1 MEKSIKMKKRNLVKQ
16 YNTNYNGQDVTVNQ
30 YKPKEKKGK
39 SYGRTTSTICPCCGS
54 KLELNQDELWYCTRD
69 KLKFWESE
77 FDKYAAL
84 NDAEKVTY
92 LSNISSD
99 SQFFELYDKWKFSK
113 EVDRP
118 EEFDCGYSN
127 NIFLPIANTRTV
139 IPDPMVVKLVEQ
151 KLNRPL
157 TEEELR
163 NEGQLHYRFKRVSD
177 KWFKGSKPF
186 VIPYVVLPD
195 EISFTPKIEEEEL

>member
-54 KLELNQDELWYCTRD
+54 KLQLNQDELWYCTSD

-77 FDKYAAL
+77 FDKYTVM
-84 NDAEKVTY
+84 NNTEKVKY

-99 SQFFELYDKWKFSK
+99 SQFFELYDKWKFAK
-113 EVDRP
+113 ETDNP
-118 EEFDCGYSN
+118 AEFNCGYTN

-139 IPDPMVVKLVEQ
+139 IPDPLVVKSIEQ
-151 KLNRPL
+151 KLNRSL

-163 NEGQLHYRFKRVSD
+163 NEGQLYFRFKKVSD

-186 VIPYVVLPD
+186 IIPYVVLPD
-195 EISFTPKIEEEEL
+195 EIVFTPKIEDDQQ